1 MSKDLSARYQKK
13 TKVVKGNNI
22 FLKRSK
28 TKSENMVTN
37 HIKIFAEDEKQK
49 LVEYGNRKI
58 KLLHE

>member
-13 TKVVKGNNI
+13 TKVVKGINI

-37 HIKIFAEDEKQK
+37 HIKILQKMKSKSWLSTEIEK
-49 LVEYGNRKI
+49 
-58 KLLHE
+58 